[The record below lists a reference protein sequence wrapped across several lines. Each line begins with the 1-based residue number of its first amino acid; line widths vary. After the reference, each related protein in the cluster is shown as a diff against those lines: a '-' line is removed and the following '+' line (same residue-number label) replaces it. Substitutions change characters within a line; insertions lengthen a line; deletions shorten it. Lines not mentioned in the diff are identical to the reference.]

1 MPKSDIGSGSQRYNQ
16 NKIRMTYLPP
26 ALINDLIV
34 LCNASATNL
43 PVVGLTKLAE
53 HFSLGSA
60 KYPDGPSNNGFTFP
74 NWAKGQ
80 LFDAMLLNSTLRH
93 YYAWLGGEEYD
104 SDFGSHHL
112 IAVAWG
118 VACLHH
124 QFTNYDAYSK
134 FDDRMWV
141 NFSVES
147 VEDNILSNLNI
158 IQVEFNEKTC
168 AYLATCVCLASLK
181 QFEKDTLAELT
192 FNIDVERLQ
201 KIQNT
206 NYGKPVAVGGV

>member
-1 MPKSDIGSGSQRYNQ
+1 MPKSDVGSGSQRYNQ

-26 ALINDLIV
+26 ALVNDLIAQ
-34 LCNASATNL
+34 CAIENTRL
-43 PVVGLTKLAE
+43 PVVGLAKLAE

-60 KYPDGPSNNGFTFP
+60 KYPDALSDNGFTFP

-93 YYAWLGGEEYD
+93 YYTYLGGEEYD

-158 IQVEFNEKTC
+158 IQVEFNERTC
-168 AYLATCVCLASLK
+168 AYLATCICLAALK
-181 QFEKDTLAELT
+181 QFEKDTFADLT
-192 FNIDVERLQ
+192 FTMDVERLQ
-201 KIQNT
+201 KVKNT
-206 NYGKPVAVGGV
+206 DYGKPVAVSGV

>member
-1 MPKSDIGSGSQRYNQ
+1 MPKSDVGSGSQRYNQ

-26 ALINDLIV
+26 ALINNLIV
-34 LCNASATNL
+34 LCEAEETNL
-43 PVVGLTKLAE
+43 PIIGLAKLAE

-60 KYPDGPSNNGFTFP
+60 KYPDGPSTSGFTFP

-93 YYAWLGGEEYD
+93 YYAYLGGEEYD

-124 QFTNYDAYSK
+124 QFTNYDVYSK

-141 NFSVES
+141 GFRTEAVEN
-147 VEDNILSNLNI
+147 NILSNLNI
-158 IQVEFNEKTC
+158 IQVEFNEKIC
-168 AYLATCVCLASLK
+168 AYLATCICLAALK
-181 QFEKDTLAELT
+181 QFEKDTFADLT
-192 FNIDVERLQ
+192 FTMDVERLQ
-201 KIQNT
+201 KVKNT
-206 NYGKPVAVGGV
+206 DYGKPVAVSGV

>member
-1 MPKSDIGSGSQRYNQ
+1 MPKSDVGSGSQRYNQ

-34 LCNASATNL
+34 LCNANATNL

-60 KYPDGPSNNGFTFP
+60 KYPDGPSTSGFTFP

-93 YYAWLGGEEYD
+93 YYAYLGGEDYD
-104 SDFGSHHL
+104 ADFGSHHL

-124 QFTNYDAYSK
+124 QFTNYDVYSK

-147 VEDNILSNLNI
+147 VEDNILSDLNC
-158 IQVEFNEKTC
+158 IQVQFNERTC
-168 AYLATCVCLASLK
+168 AYLATCVCLSALK
-181 QFEKDTLAELT
+181 QFEKDTQSALT
-192 FNIDVERLQ
+192 FTMDVERLQ

-206 NYGKPVAVGGV
+206 NYGKPVEVSAS

>member
-1 MPKSDIGSGSQRYNQ
+1 MPQSDIGSGSQRYNQ

-34 LCNASATNL
+34 LCKVDETNL
-43 PVVGLTKLAE
+43 PIVGLSKLAE
-53 HFSLGSA
+53 HFSLGST

-93 YYAWLGGEEYD
+93 YYAYLGGEQYD

-124 QFTNYDAYSK
+124 QFTNYDVYSK

-141 NFSVES
+141 NFKLES
-147 VEDNILSNLNI
+147 AEDNILSDLNL
-158 IQVEFNEKTC
+158 IQVGPNERTC
-168 AYLATCVCLASLK
+168 AYLATCVCLAALK
-181 QFEKDTLAELT
+181 QFEEDTQEKLT
-192 FNIDVERLQ
+192 FTIDVERLQ

-206 NYGKPVAVGGV
+206 NYGKPTEVSTN